1 MKKSLLTVLTLSSAL
16 LLASC
21 QPTPAA
27 SSGPQ
32 GGDSG
37 NSATSADTTPMT
49 LDAFLTK
56 LEGHNLTAKVEGVFE
71 AYYVSNE
78 LVAMD
83 YGEDGFSAYAK
94 IEGQG
99 IAYFDTNKAG
109 DIVFEGYATPNDQAR
124 IQEDLLYSPQD
135 LVKMEDDWAKSKD
148 NYVLQNADTYED
160 EILALVGTELD
171 TNESIASVKLK
182 LEAQVANLEVTIN
195 DGYAGNS
202 KVTLV
207 MSNFGSTSYDLP
219 AAALEEARNYDKT
232 NWSEDD
238 VAILEY
244 FLGEGNSSKLP
255 FAGNFSKYANWDS
268 SYIYYGM
275 MMLYDAAPIQTVE
288 GMIPVLKGLGW
299 QESDYAAENEMNDLT
314 SDPNYKSWALELPLS
329 ADGMEVAVVLMAEM
343 KGAKYSDP
351 VFSPNGM
358 FAISLMNYQYALE
371 GLDAVN
377 AKLTATV
384 LDPTAGAQINCV
396 ALPAN
401 DNLTNVS
408 LDDYTADS
416 EMELAYYG
424 AYLEAMVQ
432 AYGST
437 LGFDDDTT
445 YVEFDYIVYFDFASA
460 DAATAYLDAYVLLLV
475 AAGLEYNIED
485 GDPIPTV
492 ANDGVV
498 YLITPDYNTSVAIVT
513 GTDSTTNET
522 FYAMELCRYTEAG
535 WTVEYYMSMMG

>member
-1 MKKSLLTVLTLSSAL
+1 MKKSLLTVLALSSAM

-27 SSGPQ
+27 SSDPK

-37 NSATSADTTPMT
+37 TSATSADTTPMT
-49 LDAFLTK
+49 LEAFLTK

-83 YGEDGFSAYAK
+83 YGEEGFSAYAA

-99 IAYFDTNKAG
+99 IAYFGTNKAG
-109 DIVFEGYATPNDQAR
+109 DIVFEGYATPNDKAR

-148 NYVLQNADTYED
+148 NYVLQNADSYED
-160 EILALVGTELD
+160 EILALIGTELD

-182 LEAQVANLEVTIN
+182 LEAEVANLEVAIN
-195 DGYAGNS
+195 DGYGGTT
-202 KVTLV
+202 KVIV
-207 MSNFGSTSYDLP
+207 AMSNFGTTTYELP

-238 VAILEY
+238 IAVLEY
-244 FLGEGNSSKLP
+244 YLGQGNSSKLP
-255 FAGNFSKYANWDS
+255 FAGNFSKYASWDS
-268 SYIYYGM
+268 SYFVYTGM
-275 MMLYDAAPIQTVE
+275 MMYLDAAPIQTVE
-288 GMIPVLKGLGW
+288 GMVAVLKGLGW
-299 QESDYAAENEMNDLT
+299 EESDYAVANEMNDVT
-314 SDPNYKSWALELPLS
+314 TDPDYKTWALELPLS
-329 ADGMEVAVVLMAEM
+329 ADGNEVAIVMMSEM
-343 KGAKYSDP
+343 KGQKYSDP
-351 VFSPNGM
+351 IFSPNGM
-358 FAISLMNYQYALE
+358 FGIALMAYQYPVE
-371 GLDAVN
+371 GIDAVN

-401 DNLTNVS
+401 DNLTNVT
-408 LDDYTADS
+408 LEDYTADS

-424 AYLEAMVQ
+424 ALLEAMMQ
-432 AYGST
+432 QYGSS

-445 YVEFDYIVYFDFASA
+445 FVEFDYVVNFEFASA
-460 DAATAYLDAYVLLLV
+460 DAAAEYLDAYVLLLV

-498 YLITPDYNTSVAIVT
+498 YLCSSDYLTYVTIGT

-535 WTVEYYMSMMG
+535 LTVEYYLSQM